1 MRKAGMKS
9 VLMLWLL
16 LATFVPAVAD
26 TFTDRRITVGQKLF
40 RTMLVSNLNYKSNIS
55 SDDNIYVDL
64 LYQYDNEQAKKLAK
78 GLTLELATINGV
90 PVIVRLFS
98 ITEYINGSQVSS
110 LGAFITEKLDIN
122 SINKVI
128 AKGEINQHILFSPFE
143 GDVEKGVMAG
153 LSVESR
159 VRPYVNI
166 FALKQ
171 SNIEMKPFFIKV
183 SKLYAPKL

>member
-1 MRKAGMKS
+1 MRIAGMKI
-9 VLMLWLL
+9 VLMLWLF

-26 TFTDRRITVGQKLF
+26 TFTERRIIVGQKLF
-40 RTMLVSNLNYKSNIS
+40 RTMLVSNLNYKNNIS
-55 SDDNIYVDL
+55 SDGSIYVDL
-64 LYQYDNEQAKKLAK
+64 LYQYDNEQAKKLAS
-78 GLTLELATINGV
+78 GLTSELTAINGV
-90 PVIVRLFS
+90 PVIVRSLSLKQYFNSQQVPS
-98 ITEYINGSQVSS
+98 I
-110 LGAFITEKLDIN
+110 GAFITEKIDKN
-122 SINKVI
+122 SLQQII
-128 AKGEINQHILFSPFE
+128 IKGQINQHILFSPFE

-166 FALKQ
+166 SALKQ